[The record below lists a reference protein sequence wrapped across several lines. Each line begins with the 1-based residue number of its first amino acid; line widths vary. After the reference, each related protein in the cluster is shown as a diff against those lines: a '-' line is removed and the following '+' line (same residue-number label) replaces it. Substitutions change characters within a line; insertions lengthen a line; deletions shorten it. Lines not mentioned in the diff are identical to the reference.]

1 MIHYKKKNKFNCLLL
16 GLIVFINIIFFNGRV
31 QAYTTNE
38 QSLLEVKYLIQK
50 NSIYDLPLE
59 GLNSNNINE
68 VIKYLKDPYSQ
79 YFTKEEFQEFVMGI
93 NQSFHGIGIY
103 NESVPEGIKVDSF
116 LPGSSAQTAGLKV
129 GDIIISA
136 DGNNLKGLDLAKAV
150 KYIKGESGTFVKLIV
165 KRGESILN
173 YNVERKEIKIP
184 TVEGKLLENNVAYI
198 LIESFGEDTPELLN
212 EKFKEMESKGAEK
225 YIIDLR
231 NNTGGYTNSA
241 YDILGYFIDD
251 NVATIMKDSKNN
263 EYRYKALK
271 HDYTINKDIILLVN
285 EYTASASEILSA
297 ALKDYN
303 KVLLIGNK
311 TYGKGVQQTIFSL
324 SNGDVIKLTTHSFYS
339 PLGKEIHGVGITPN
353 IDSGKVDPL
362 SIAELLFSGKPSTM
376 DKSHLVKIIG
386 ENKKE
391 YYIDLNKAR
400 EKDYRKAFKHILD
413 STKEGNIFIGTEGGW
428 NELTKKDIA
437 NQINVY
443 FNDYSKLPRLVKSKE
458 KATFRIKLNKDI
470 DSNTVNSNTIK
481 LINEETFEE
490 IKGDFN
496 LEKND
501 EIIFCPLQASK
512 LQGNY
517 ILLVEGL
524 KGKDG
529 KELKSKILLPV
540 QFQ

>member
-1 MIHYKKKNKFNCLLL
+1 MVHYKKKNKFNALLL
-16 GLIVFINIIFFNGRV
+16 GLIVFINILFFNGSV
-31 QAYTTNE
+31 HSYTINE
-38 QSLLEVKYLIQK
+38 QSLWEAKYLIQK

-59 GLNSNNINE
+59 GVNSNDINE

-79 YFTKEEFQEFVMGI
+79 YFTKEEFEKFVMGI

-116 LPGSSAQTAGLKV
+116 LPGSSAQEAGLKV

-136 DGNNLKGLDLAKAV
+136 DGNSLKGLDLSKAV
-150 KYIKGESGTFVKLIV
+150 KYIKGEIGTFVKLTV
-165 KRGESILN
+165 KRGETILN

-184 TVEGKLLENNVAYI
+184 TVEGELLDNNVAYI
-198 LIESFGEDTPELLN
+198 LIESFGEDTPQLLN
-212 EKFKEMESKGAEK
+212 EKFKEMKSKGAEK

-241 YDILGYFIDD
+241 YDILGYFIGD
-251 NVATIMKDSKNN
+251 NVATVMKDSKNN
-263 EYRYKALK
+263 EYKYKAQK
-271 HDYTINKDIILLVN
+271 HDYIIDKDIILLVN

-303 KVLLIGNK
+303 KALLVGNK

-339 PLGKEIHGVGITPN
+339 PLGKEINGVGITPDIN
-353 IDSGKVDPL
+353 SGKVDPL
-362 SIAELLFSGKPSTM
+362 RIAELLFSGKASTM

-400 EKDYRKAFKHILD
+400 DKNYRKAFKHILN
-413 STKEGNIFIGTEGGW
+413 STKEGNIFIGTQSGW
-428 NELTKKDIA
+428 NKLTKKDIA
-437 NQINVY
+437 NEVNIY
-443 FNDYSKLPRLVKSKE
+443 FNDYSKLPKLVKSKE
-458 KATFRIKLNKDI
+458 KATFKIKLNKNV
-470 DSNTVNSNTIK
+470 DSKTVNSNTIK
-481 LINEETFEE
+481 LINEQTFEE

-496 LEKND
+496 LEKDN
-501 EIIFCPLQASK
+501 EIIFSPLQASK

-524 KGKDG
+524 KDIDG
-529 KELKSKILLPV
+529 NELKNKTLLPV